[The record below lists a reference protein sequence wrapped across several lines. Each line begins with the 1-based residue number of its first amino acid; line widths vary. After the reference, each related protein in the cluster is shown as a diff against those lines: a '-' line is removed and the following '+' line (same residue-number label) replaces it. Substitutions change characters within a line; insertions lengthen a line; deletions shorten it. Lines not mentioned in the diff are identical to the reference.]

1 VSPGEVLGSTAAL
14 LEAKLADA
22 QASGRLPS
30 LTAAV
35 VRSGELAW
43 WGTRGRFVSRD
54 GDRRADPDT
63 QYRIG
68 SITKT
73 MTAVLVLQLRDEGR
87 LDLAEPLSAHL
98 PEVAYG
104 DRSIRALL
112 AHNAGLPA
120 EPPGPWWER
129 SPGQDW
135 EALQSG
141 IADSRGVLPP
151 GRQYHYSNLAFALL
165 GQLVAKLHGRPWRD
179 ALRDRLLDPLGLD
192 RTTYRPQPPAAQ
204 GFSVRPFAHTLTDE
218 PARDTDAMAPAGQLW
233 SSARDLARWAAFLA
247 APDPRVLAPETLA
260 EMAIVQSADPR
271 SQLVDAY
278 GLGLRLL
285 RRGEGTLVGHT
296 GSMPGF
302 LAAVFVDPGTRVGAV
317 ALANGTR
324 GLDAAGFPADLI
336 TTVLAH
342 EPAVTPEWEP
352 AEDSGHLAEL
362 LGRWYWGN
370 TPFDLCWQGGAL
382 LLSAPGSDEPTR
394 FAPGP
399 AGDLVGLDDYFSG
412 ETMRVVRRRDGAVSH
427 LDLATF
433 VLTRTP
439 YDPQAP
445 IPGGAPPAQL
455 A

>member
-1 VSPGEVLGSTAAL
+1 VSTEVLGSTAGL
-14 LEAKLADA
+14 LAAQLAGA
-22 QASGRLPS
+22 QAEGRLPS
-30 LTAAV
+30 LAAAV

-43 WGTRGRFVSRD
+43 WGSRGRFVNRD
-54 GDRRADPDT
+54 GDRRADADT

-87 LDLAEPLSAHL
+87 LDLADPLSAHL
-98 PEVAYG
+98 PGVAYG
-104 DRSIRALL
+104 DRSIRSLL

-129 SPGQDW
+129 SPGRDW
-135 EALQSG
+135 EELRSG
-141 IADSRGVLPP
+141 IQDSRGVLPA
-151 GRQYHYSNLAFALL
+151 GRQYHYSNLSFALL
-165 GQLVAKLHGRPWRD
+165 GQLVAALRGCSWR
-179 ALRDRLLDPLGLD
+179 AAVRDRLLQPLGLG
-192 RTTYRPQPPAAQ
+192 RTTYDPQPPAAQ
-204 GFSVRPFAHTLTDE
+204 GFSVHPFAQTLTDE
-218 PARDTDAMAPAGQLW
+218 PAQDTDAMAPAGQLW
-233 SSARDLARWAAFLA
+233 SSLRDLASWAAFLA

-260 EMAIVQSADPR
+260 EMAIVQSADPG

-285 RRGEGTLVGHT
+285 HRDEGTLVGHT

-302 LAAVFVDPGTRVGAV
+302 LAAAFVDPKTRVGAV
-317 ALANGTR
+317 ALTNGTR
-324 GLDAAGFPADLI
+324 GLDPAGFPADLI
-336 TTVLAH
+336 STVLAH
-342 EPAVTPEWEP
+342 EPAVPPEWVP
-352 AEDSGHLAEL
+352 AADPGVLTEL

-370 TPFDLCWQGGAL
+370 TPFDLCWQGGDL
-382 LLSAPGSDEPTR
+382 LLSAPGNDQPTR

-399 AGDLVGLDDYFSG
+399 AGDFLGLGDYFSG
-412 ETMRVVRRRDGAVSH
+412 ETLRVVRRGDGGVSH

-439 YDPQAP
+439 YDPLAP